1 MKQGERE
8 AFLDGYRHGL
18 GAAVRAVESV
28 SEQLPYLPKIAAEHH
43 DMLRL
48 VLAGVAAGLRLLSA
62 SVVLDN
68 EKCQNDE

>member
-1 MKQGERE
+1 MTEPERQ

-28 SEQLPYLPKIAAEHH
+28 SEQVPYLPKIPAEHH

-48 VLAGVAAGLRLLSA
+48 VLGGVAGGLRLLSA
-62 SVVLDN
+62 SVVLDT
-68 EKCQNDE
+68 ETCQNDE